1 MKPTIMNAK
10 KGDEVCKVGCASREV
25 LDLIADKWTVLIIH
39 SIATE
44 TLRHNEIARA
54 LGDISQKVLTQGLR
68 KLERNGIITRT
79 IYPVVPP
86 RVEYALTPLGR
97 SLLRALQGLTSWAQ
111 GNFPA
116 VVTARERFD
125 ISPKK
130 R

>member
-1 MKPTIMNAK
+1 MNPKTAIK
-10 KGDEVCKVGCASREV
+10 KTDEVCKAGCASREV

-79 IYPVVPP
+79 VYPVVPP

-97 SLLRALQGLTSWAQ
+97 SLVGALRGLTSWAQ

-116 VVTARERFD
+116 VVTARARFD
-125 ISPKK
+125 VSPKK

>member
-1 MKPTIMNAK
+1 MNVK
-10 KGDEVCKVGCASREV
+10 KAGEVCKVGCASREV

-97 SLLRALQGLTSWAQ
+97 SLVGALRGLTSWAQ